1 MSAAMPRR
9 GSPWTGV
16 GTVVAKETADH
27 LSGILI
33 VVVEALVFLTALFA
47 VYSAIQGIRAEIGES
62 RFLFLLLFTVA
73 QPPMP
78 FSFMDLLGILVPV
91 LAIVL
96 GFDAVNGELNRRTMS
111 RVLAQPIYRDALL
124 LGKFLSGL
132 LTLTIAFVSLW
143 LLVIGL
149 GLLYLGVPP
158 STEETLRM
166 LGFLI
171 ATILYGGVWLAVAML
186 FSVLF
191 RAPTAAV
198 LASLG
203 LWLLFLLFWPV
214 ITPIFATLIAGPPET
229 IFGINL
235 HYIETQQALNRISP
249 STLYG
254 QTALALL
261 DPSTRT
267 TGLLLLTPGVARSMI
282 RGAPLQVGQSF
293 MLAWPQFTALI
304 AAMMGIF
311 IVAYICF
318 QRQEIRA

>member
-1 MSAAMPRR
+1 MLTRRR

-33 VVVEALVFLTALFA
+33 VLVEVLVFLAALFA
-47 VYSAIQGIRAEIGES
+47 IYTAIQAIRAAIGES
-62 RFLFLLLFTVA
+62 RFLFLLLMTVA
-73 QPPMP
+73 QPPLP
-78 FSFMDLLGILVPV
+78 FSFMDLLGMLVPV
-91 LAIVL
+91 FAIVL
-96 GFDAVNGELNRRTMS
+96 GFDAVNGEFNRRTMS

-149 GLLYLGVPP
+149 GLLFLGVPP
-158 STEETLRM
+158 STEEALRM
-166 LGFLI
+166 FGFLV

-186 FSVLF
+186 FSVVF
-191 RAPTAAV
+191 RAPTTAV
-198 LASLG
+198 LAALG
-203 LWLLFLLFWPV
+203 LWLVFLLFWEV
-214 ITPIFATLIAGPPET
+214 ITPIAATAIAGPPET
-229 IFGINL
+229 ILGPNL
-235 HYIETQQALNRISP
+235 HYLELHQALSRISP

-261 DPSTRT
+261 QPDTRA
-267 TGLLLLTPGVARSMI
+267 TGILLYTRGMLLGTPL
-282 RGAPLQVGQSF
+282 PVGQSF
-293 MLAWPQFTALI
+293 LLVWPQFTGLI
-304 AAMMGIF
+304 AGMMVIF
-311 IVAYICF
+311 AIAYIAF

>member
-1 MSAAMPRR
+1 MPRR

-33 VVVEALVFLTALFA
+33 VVVEGLVFLTALFA

-73 QPPMP
+73 QPPLQ
-78 FSFMDLLGILVPV
+78 FSFMDLLGILVPI

-96 GFDAVNGELNRRTMS
+96 GFDAINGELNRRTMS

-149 GLLYLGVPP
+149 GLLFLGVPP
-158 STEETLRM
+158 STEEALRM
-166 LGFLI
+166 LGFLV

-191 RAPTAAV
+191 RAPAAAV
-198 LASLG
+198 LAALG
-203 LWLLFLLFWPV
+203 LWLLFLLFWSV
-214 ITPIFATLIAGPPET
+214 ITPIVAAMIAGPPET
-229 IFGINL
+229 IFGLNL
-235 HYIETQQALNRISP
+235 HYLEADQALRRISP

-254 QTALALL
+254 EAALAMLEPTTRSTGILL
-261 DPSTRT
+261 VTR
-267 TGLLLLTPGVARSMI
+267 GMLRGTPL
-282 RGAPLQVGQSF
+282 PVGQSF

-304 AAMMGIF
+304 AAMMLIF
-311 IVAYICF
+311 IIAYIAF

>member
-1 MSAAMPRR
+1 MPQRR
-9 GSPWTGV
+9 GSPWTGIGAV
-16 GTVVAKETADH
+16 IAKETADH

-33 VVVEALVFLTALFA
+33 VLVEVLVFLTALFA

-62 RFLFLLLFTVA
+62 RFLFLLLFSTA
-73 QPPMP
+73 QPPLP
-78 FSFMDLLGILVPV
+78 FAFMDLLGILVPV
-91 LAIVL
+91 FAIVL
-96 GFDAVNGELNRRTMS
+96 GFDAVSGELNRRTMS

-132 LTLTIAFVSLW
+132 LTLTIAFASLW

-149 GLLYLGVPP
+149 GLIYLGVPP
-158 STEETLRM
+158 STEEVIRM
-166 LGFLI
+166 LGFLV

-203 LWLLFLLFWPV
+203 LWLLFLLFWGV

-229 IFGINL
+229 IFGPSL
-235 HYIETQQALNRISP
+235 PYLEAHQALQRLSP

-254 QTALALL
+254 ESAMAMLQPDTRATGILIMTRGMLL
-261 DPSTRT
+261 
-267 TGLLLLTPGVARSMI
+267 
-282 RGAPLQVGQSF
+282 GAPLPVSQSF
-293 MLAWPQFTALI
+293 LLIWPQLTALI
-304 AAMMGIF
+304 AAM
-311 IVAYICF
+311 IVVFVITYIAF